1 MNKSKIEFNG
11 INLYI
16 TLESEVKKWV
26 RIVLVS
32 ANIIIFSLI
41 IFGMLSVPENEV
53 ADFILPI
60 FGFSVIILLTL
71 TRTTIWNVF
80 GKEYLMINH
89 KSFNYQKSYGIL
101 TTNLKSIKTD
111 FGISLYF
118 EDELSYTD
126 KQLGAISFYRYN
138 EIYVEELIY
147 KTTIKSDIET
157 FNKVNSA
164 LEDIYKNADSKELTE
179 EINLN

>member
-1 MNKSKIEFNG
+1 ME

-32 ANIIIFSLI
+32 ANIIIYSLI
-41 IFGMLSVPENEV
+41 IFSVTSVPENEV
-53 ADFILPI
+53 GDFILPI
-60 FGFSVIILLTL
+60 FGFSTIIFLTL

-89 KSFNYQKSYGIL
+89 KSFNYQKSYGIF
-101 TTNLKSIKTD
+101 TTNLKSVRTD

-118 EDELSYTD
+118 EDELSYGD
-126 KQLGAISFYRYN
+126 KQLGAINFYKYS

-157 FNKVNSA
+157 FNEVNSA
-164 LEDIYKNADSKELTE
+164 LENIYKSAESKELTE